1 MNIRTAETLLSSV
14 YKWGWGDDVL
24 ILDEA
29 ILRKPWDDRYTYRK
43 IEGLCLPM
51 CMYYPTGHKKE
62 HLKPAVVCIHG
73 GAGSGIKDNSEW
85 NGDYMNTLAR
95 YFAIR
100 GAVGIIFSYRN
111 VSNPE
116 QGKDAFENGP
126 ELLDLYDDCL
136 GALNFIRNN
145 ADRFGID
152 TNKIAVLGD
161 SAGGHLAACLG
172 TIDILRKKE
181 DLKPNVVVACNPITD
196 LLDSKWF
203 KYIPKTTHYKEFQEM
218 SMIDRARLISPLH
231 NITKDTSPTLV
242 IHGTS
247 DTVVSPEHS
256 LSFYHKMNEVQ
267 NKCEIELIE
276 HARHAFILP
285 EYYPYKA
292 TVMKAIDIADNYLV
306 KKGILN

>member
-1 MNIRTAETLLSSV
+1 M
-14 YKWGWGDDVL
+14 

-29 ILRKPWDDRYTYRK
+29 ILRKSWDDRYTYRK
-43 IEGLCLPM
+43 VEGICLPM

-62 HLKPAVVCIHG
+62 NLKSAVVCIHG
-73 GAGSGIKDNSEW
+73 GAWSGIKDNSEW

-95 YFAIR
+95 YFSIR
-100 GAVGIIFSYRN
+100 GVVGIIFSYRN

-116 QGKDAFENGP
+116 QGEDAFENGH
-126 ELLDLYDDCL
+126 ELLDIYDDCL
-136 GALNFIRNN
+136 EALRFIRNN

-172 TIDILRKKE
+172 TLDILRKKE
-181 DLKPNVVVACNPITD
+181 DVKPNVVVACNPITD

-203 KYIPKTTHYKEFQEM
+203 KYIPKTTRYKEFQEM

-231 NITKDTSPTLV
+231 NITKDTSPTLL

-256 LSFYHKMNEVQ
+256 LSFYRKMNGTH
-267 NKCEIELIE
+267 NLCKIELI
-276 HARHAFILP
+276 AGAGHAFILP
-285 EYYPYKA
+285 EYYPD
-292 TVMKAIDIADNYLV
+292 KAIVEKAVNVVDNYFIENGVL
-306 KKGILN
+306 

>member
-1 MNIRTAETLLSSV
+1 MSLEESILKKISDE
-14 YKWGWGDDVL
+14 KL
-24 ILDEA
+24 I
-29 ILRKPWDDRYTYRK
+29 YRE

-51 CMYYPTGHKKE
+51 YMYFPKGHTQQN
-62 HLKPAVVCIHG
+62 LRSAIVCIHG
-73 GAGSGIKDNSEW
+73 GAWGGRKDNSEW
-85 NGDYMNTLAR
+85 NGDYMNVLAR
-95 YFAIR
+95 YFALS

-111 VSNPE
+111 VSNPQLDE
-116 QGKDAFENGP
+116 KMFENGP

-136 GALNFIRNN
+136 AALRFIRNN
-145 ADRFGID
+145 AARFGID

-172 TIDILRKKE
+172 TLDILRE
-181 DLKPNVVVACNPITD
+181 NDDIKPNVVVACNPITD

-203 KYIPKTTHYKEFQEM
+203 EYIPKTTHYKEFQDM
-218 SMIDRARLISPLH
+218 SIIDRAKLISPLH

-242 IHGTS
+242 IHGIS

-276 HARHAFILP
+276 HAGHAFILP

-292 TVMKAIDIADNYLV
+292 TVMKIIDIVDNYLV
-306 KKGILN
+306 EKCILN